1 MIEENTRG
9 AAAKTGPVFAIYLM
23 GLLIGGLYIGMVAPV
38 RLVIQDQFG
47 LCDTVGIWMI
57 NIYTLFYAACIP
69 VIGRLADIRGR
80 KRVFIAC
87 LVTFMV
93 GSLICGLSST
103 FDSFSVLLAGRL
115 VQAVGACGIIPV
127 ANAEI
132 GATFPREKRGMALG
146 IAAGVTGISNVIG
159 AVAGSLVVGLVGNE
173 NWSALFYVALPVC
186 IFLIVASVA
195 CLPNHTSE
203 DESALDIPG
212 SVLLVVTIVLLLLAL
227 QGINVQDL
235 GASLRSAAVAAPALG
250 FVVALALFVLIER
263 KSASP
268 VFHLEYLS
276 CRPILITMLVSLFVG
291 GIIITMTLIP
301 EVAEYVVN
309 APVGSGGLY
318 ILPVGILSLF
328 GPPLGGKLID
338 RFGPKPVMSFGLAVA
353 AAGFLFLAFVSLGS
367 SSAVLLIV
375 GLGIMGFGMGFA
387 MGAPTNY
394 MILENTSPAE
404 SGSAIATIALV
415 RQVGTTVAPAIL
427 LGFVA
432 ASPGEQGFFQ
442 MLVCAA
448 GFCLIALVCML
459 FYRRERFQ

>member
-1 MIEENTRG
+1 M
-9 AAAKTGPVFAIYLM
+9 
-23 GLLIGGLYIGMVAPV
+23 
-38 RLVIQDQFG
+38 
-47 LCDTVGIWMI
+47 
-57 NIYTLFYAACIP
+57 
-69 VIGRLADIRGR
+69 
-80 KRVFIAC
+80 
-87 LVTFMV
+87 
-93 GSLICGLSST
+93 
-103 FDSFSVLLAGRL
+103 
-115 VQAVGACGIIPV
+115 
-127 ANAEI
+127 
-132 GATFPREKRGMALG
+132 
-146 IAAGVTGISNVIG
+146 
-159 AVAGSLVVGLVGNE
+159 
-173 NWSALFYVALPVC
+173 
-186 IFLIVASVA
+186 
-195 CLPNHTSE
+195 
-203 DESALDIPG
+203 
-212 SVLLVVTIVLLLLAL
+212 
-227 QGINVQDL
+227 
-235 GASLRSAAVAAPALG
+235 
-250 FVVALALFVLIER
+250 IER

-276 CRPILITMLVSLFVG
+276 CRPILITTLVSLFVG